1 MPLQVRFENYEKIT
15 LLTPLRREEA
25 KATAASVAL
34 SRILQGA
41 VEPIVG
47 KTKQADFELG
57 HRSPQGRV
65 LEDLH
70 LNSWSR
76 HNEVASRGDTVSGRD
91 VQPEQGVIGANLK
104 KQHCPLVDEDK
115 VVGQG
120 SRARRGRGEE
130 TGRAWDGFA
139 LSSQEGVI
147 PGDGDNNGLDEW
159 EAQQAD
165 TLAHGIRGMEEFGKM
180 GPSSSTWI
188 KRENFGAEEFSN
200 GFYNL
205 SI

>member
-1 MPLQVRFENYEKIT
+1 MPLQVRFENCEKIT
-15 LLTPLRREEA
+15 LLTPLRRKEA
-25 KATAASVAL
+25 KATAASAAL

-47 KTKQADFELG
+47 KTKQADLELG
-57 HRSPQGRV
+57 HRSPQEGRV

-70 LNSWSR
+70 LNSWSK
-76 HNEVASRGDTVSGRD
+76 NKEVASRGDTDSGRD

-130 TGRAWDGFA
+130 TGMAWDGIA

-147 PGDGDNNGLDEW
+147 SGDGDNEGVDEG

-165 TLAHGIRGMEEFGKM
+165 TLAHSLRGMEEFGKM
-180 GPSSSTWI
+180 GPSRWSR
-188 KRENFGAEEFSN
+188 REDFGGEEFLN
-200 GFYNL
+200 GFYNFC
-205 SI
+205 I